1 MSVADLRRLVQR
13 ATPRVE
19 DVRSP
24 DRTDFIRREHGHLP
38 LREVVDALDALQFSS
53 ASFLGCFGEL
63 QDESSGAEGDAE
75 NAEPLVLSKEE
86 RLKRYCAAKPAAEM
100 SNDTAVH
107 QLYRLLSQVKIL
119 DLEQEA
125 ASSTH
130 STPSSSTP
138 EWTTVPE
145 SNWQQLVAT
154 EKAKGGECFKQK
166 DFQAAIKHYTKAIQA
181 SASPEEIREG
191 EASEKSEANP
201 TTSTL
206 SALSALSALFS
217 NRCAA
222 RLQLDQGVAALAD
235 ARLCVQLTPS
245 WPKARFRAGCC
256 LRQLGLLEDAQ
267 RAFAAGQK
275 LEPDNKEWCKELEK
289 TEKLLLAQPAY
300 QVKQLLM
307 QLLPDVLAAWLRVVQ
322 PNETS
327 EYVLQLQV
335 NGPFQQLSACKWR
348 QLQEGLQPGKAQ
360 IRYAI
365 LDQKGY
371 FANLA
376 VNLQSSSPEG
386 FATRDLQG
394 KLLSIPKIKKF
405 LDDSERKSVAL
416 HIDVKDESKDNGMK
430 SIIASLPL
438 EDGLERFVS
447 KAKSPD
453 PPKTSIDS
461 VLTIQRRSGFP
472 KSYPKYLGFQMFP
485 GDLNFPVIDLLR
497 DAPAHAGK

>member
-166 DFQAAIKHYTKAIQA
+166 DFQAV
-181 SASPEEIREG
+181 
-191 EASEKSEANP
+191 
-201 TTSTL
+201 
-206 SALSALSALFS
+206 
-217 NRCAA
+217 A
-222 RLQLDQGVAALAD
+222 RLHA
-235 ARLCVQLTPS
+235 
-245 WPKARFRAGCC
+245 KF
-256 LRQLGLLEDAQ
+256 
-267 RAFAAGQK
+267 AFF
-275 LEPDNKEWCKELEK
+275 D
-289 TEKLLLAQPAY
+289 
-300 QVKQLLM
+300 
-307 QLLPDVLAAWLRVVQ
+307 
-322 PNETS
+322 
-327 EYVLQLQV
+327 
-335 NGPFQQLSACKWR
+335 F
-348 QLQEGLQPGKAQ
+348 
-360 IRYAI
+360 
-365 LDQKGY
+365 
-371 FANLA
+371 
-376 VNLQSSSPEG
+376 
-386 FATRDLQG
+386 
-394 KLLSIPKIKKF
+394 
-405 LDDSERKSVAL
+405 
-416 HIDVKDESKDNGMK
+416 SK
-430 SIIASLPL
+430 
-438 EDGLERFVS
+438 
-447 KAKSPD
+447 
-453 PPKTSIDS
+453 
-461 VLTIQRRSGFP
+461 
-472 KSYPKYLGFQMFP
+472 
-485 GDLNFPVIDLLR
+485 
-497 DAPAHAGK
+497 

>member
-1 MSVADLRRLVQR
+1 MSVVDLRRLVQR

-53 ASFLGCFGEL
+53 ASFLACFREL
-63 QDESSGAEGDAE
+63 QDEPSEGAQADAE

-107 QLYRLLSQVKIL
+107 QLYRLLSQAKIL

-125 ASSTH
+125 TSSTH

-145 SNWQQLVAT
+145 SNWKQLVAT

-181 SASPEEIREG
+181 SPKPFKPDEVREG
-191 EASEKSEANP
+191 EASEASQLF
-201 TTSTL
+201 STL
-206 SALSALSALFS
+206 SALLS

-222 RLQLDQGVAALAD
+222 RLQLDEGVAALAD
-235 ARLCVQLTPS
+235 ARTCVQLTPS
-245 WPKARFRAGCC
+245 WPKGRFREGCC

-307 QLLPDVLAAWLRVVQ
+307 QLLPDVLAAWLRVAQ
-322 PNETS
+322 PNDTS

-335 NGPFQQLSACKWR
+335 NGPFQQLFACKWR

-376 VNLQSSSPEG
+376 MNLQSSSPEG

-394 KLLSIPKIKKF
+394 NLLSIPKIKQF

-430 SIIASLPL
+430 SIITSLPL

-453 PPKTSIDS
+453 PPKASIDS

>member
-1 MSVADLRRLVQR
+1 MSVADLPRLVQR

-53 ASFLGCFGEL
+53 ASFLACFREL
-63 QDESSGAEGDAE
+63 QEPEGPEADAD

-130 STPSSSTP
+130 STPSSSIP

-166 DFQAAIKHYTKAIQA
+166 DFQTAIKHYTKAIQA
-181 SASPEEIREG
+181 SPKPAEVREG
-191 EASEKSEANP
+191 EASEA
-201 TTSTL
+201 ST
-206 SALSALSALFS
+206 LSALFS

-222 RLQLDQGVAALAD
+222 QLQLDDGVAALAD
-235 ARLCVQLTPS
+235 ARICVQLTPS
-245 WPKARFRAGCC
+245 WPKGRFREGCC

-267 RAFAAGQK
+267 RAFAAGQR
-275 LEPDNKEWCKELEK
+275 LEPDNREWCKELEK

-307 QLLPDVLAAWLRVVQ
+307 QLLPDVLAAWLRVAQ
-322 PNETS
+322 PNDTS

-335 NGPFQQLSACKWR
+335 NGSFQQLFACKWR

-405 LDDSERKSVAL
+405 LDDSEGKSVAL
-416 HIDVKDESKDNGMK
+416 HIDVKDEGKDNGMK
-430 SIIASLPL
+430 SIITSLPL

-453 PPKTSIDS
+453 PPKASVDS